1 MSSGKN
7 LATELNWPFELIANI
22 DSTNDGLG
30 RVQSI
35 ERGCESINCDA
46 LITSVRC
53 DKDWRNTWICTVE
66 LGKDLIKNYTR
77 IMFWMYIQQQ
87 FDGLYG
93 FVRIYIM
100 KKIQSR
106 TNIYVDIFSWSAGLV
121 IYFTNYG
128 QTSLTFTIYVPS
140 ERKL

>member
-1 MSSGKN
+1 
-7 LATELNWPFELIANI
+7 
-22 DSTNDGLG
+22 
-30 RVQSI
+30 
-35 ERGCESINCDA
+35 
-46 LITSVRC
+46 
-53 DKDWRNTWICTVE
+53 
-66 LGKDLIKNYTR
+66 
-77 IMFWMYIQQQ
+77 MYIQQQ
-87 FDGLYG
+87 FAGLHG

-128 QTSLTFTIYVPS
+128 QTSLTFTIHVPS